1 MSSFQL
7 RPLVGLCWVWY
18 WKTQGL
24 EGSQQDALPS
34 LWRVAHRGSSWLMQC
49 FQVLWFF
56 ICYQCIKSVDA
67 TSIAKQTKFK
77 QMIHCTDGGLL
88 ALDFFTAFQGLI

>member
-1 MSSFQL
+1 
-7 RPLVGLCWVWY
+7 
-18 WKTQGL
+18 
-24 EGSQQDALPS
+24 
-34 LWRVAHRGSSWLMQC
+34 MQC